1 MNYCELVQNLCP
13 NGVPYKPLSELFN
26 TRNGYTPSRNNP
38 EYWEN
43 GTIPWFRMEDIRE
56 NGRIL
61 DHAIQTVSCNAIKGA
76 PFPVNS
82 IIVATS
88 ATIGEHAL
96 ITVESL
102 ANQRFT
108 YLMLKNEYKELFDIK
123 FIYYY
128 CFELDKYCLE
138 CLNQGNFAS
147 VDMRKFNKF
156 LFPLP
161 PLEVQREIVHILDS
175 FTNLTAEL
183 SAELSARQK
192 QYGFYREKLLNHKYQ
207 INYVPLGEL
216 AQFSYGYTEKAQ
228 DTGDTRFI
236 RITDITDDGCLNP
249 NGAKYITLSEDSKKY
264 LLNRGDLLLART
276 GATYGKT
283 LYMSTNEPAVY
294 ASFLIKISLD
304 NTRLLNRFYWHFSKS
319 QSYWNQAEKLVS
331 KGGQQ
336 QFNANAVSR
345 IIVPVPPL
353 DVQQR
358 IVNVLDNFDAICS
371 DLNIGLPAEISAR
384 QKQYEYYRDLL
395 LSFKNIDNITDRQTD
410 RQSIIKLLLYVNGY
424 HCTSISDVCKISRG
438 KVISKS
444 DMRNHPGIYPVYS
457 SQTEND
463 GVFGAIDSYMYDGEY
478 LTWTTD
484 GANAG
489 TVFYRKGKFN
499 ITNVCGLLE
508 VDSSRVNIR
517 YLYHYLSITAK
528 KYVSSGMGNAKLMSN
543 VMGSIKVLL
552 PTLPEQNRIASI
564 LDRFDT
570 LCNDL
575 STGLPAEIAARQQQ
589 YEYYRDKLLTFK
601 ELT

>member
-76 PFPVNS
+76 PFPANS

-161 PLEVQREIVHILDS
+161 PLEIQREIVRILDN
-175 FTNLTAEL
+175 FTSLTAEL
-183 SAELSARQK
+183 SAEL
-192 QYGFYREKLLNHKYQ
+192 
-207 INYVPLGEL
+207 
-216 AQFSYGYTEKAQ
+216 
-228 DTGDTRFI
+228 
-236 RITDITDDGCLNP
+236 
-249 NGAKYITLSEDSKKY
+249 
-264 LLNRGDLLLART
+264 
-276 GATYGKT
+276 
-283 LYMSTNEPAVY
+283 
-294 ASFLIKISLD
+294 
-304 NTRLLNRFYWHFSKS
+304 
-319 QSYWNQAEKLVS
+319 
-331 KGGQQ
+331 
-336 QFNANAVSR
+336 
-345 IIVPVPPL
+345 
-353 DVQQR
+353 
-358 IVNVLDNFDAICS
+358 
-371 DLNIGLPAEISAR
+371 SAR

-395 LSFKNIDNITDRQTD
+395 LSFKNADNITD
-410 RQSIIKLLLYVNGY
+410 RQSIIKLLLYVNGFAWVTLDEISQN
-424 HCTSISDVCKISRG
+424 CDNLRKPITSGKRESGAYPYYGASGIVDYVKDFIFDGDYLLIS
-438 KVISKS
+438 
-444 DMRNHPGIYPVYS
+444 
-457 SQTEND
+457 E
-463 GVFGAIDSYMYDGEY
+463 
-478 LTWTTD
+478 D
-484 GANAG
+484 GANLLTRNTPIAFSISG
-489 TVFYRKGKFN
+489 RNWVNNHAHVLKFDTYELRRYVEFYLN
-499 ITNVCGLLE
+499 SI
-508 VDSSRVNIR
+508 D
-517 YLYHYLSITAK
+517 LSPYI
-528 KYVSSGMGNAKLMSN
+528 SGGAQPKLN
-543 VMGSIKVLL
+543 QKNL
-552 PTLPEQNRIASI
+552 NRIPIPMPAPSECKRIVSI